1 MKEINK
7 VSGAIIDAAIRVHSE
22 LGPGLLES
30 SYEACLMHE
39 LRKRGLK
46 AFSQVALPI
55 TYDGVEIEAGY
66 RLDLLVE
73 DAVIVEIKAVESIL
87 PLYEAQL
94 LTYLKLSSKKLGLL
108 INFNAKRIKDGVK
121 RFIAG

>member
-1 MKEINK
+1 MC
-7 VSGAIIDAAIRVHSE
+7 IRD
-22 LGPGLLES
+22 
-30 SYEACLMHE
+30 
-39 LRKRGLK
+39 R
-46 AFSQVALPI
+46 PI